1 MFRSWA
7 PRGEVGGGD
16 EDANVVLLDPEIE
29 GARPAS
35 ATCRLTHERLSLYI
49 RLMPE
54 LPRQPA
60 LAQRTPVHRAPAHRA
75 PAHRAPAH
83 RGTGLNP
90 TSRFERLR
98 READPDLVDAPAP
111 EGLLGDEPP
120 PDPRTL
126 FLRDPSRSIVAR
138 NDSPDVG
145 FDASV
150 NPYRGCEHGCVY
162 CLAPE
167 TPILH
172 ADLVWR
178 PLGEIRVGDVLV
190 GFDEHTQP
198 GRPRKLRRSVVEAV
212 WWSRRPTLR
221 LLTKHAEVFTTGE
234 HRWLQA
240 RDFGWSRTDALEV
253 GRELLHLP
261 TAGSRPRPWEATP
274 IDGVEPG
281 PVRDVVD
288 IQTSARTFFAAG
300 LATHNCY
307 ARPTHEY
314 LGFSAGLD
322 FETRILV
329 KEDAPQLLRRAL
341 AAKSWRPQ
349 PLALSGVTDPYQPA
363 ERRLG
368 VTRRCL
374 AVLLEFRNPVVI
386 VTKSAIVTRDAD
398 LLAELAGSGCA
409 SVSVSVTSLDP
420 RLQQVME
427 PRASR
432 PVKRLAAIEAL
443 AKAGVP
449 VGVMVAPVVPGLTDH
464 EVPAILKA
472 AADAGAGF
480 AGTVLLRLPHGVKEL
495 FDEWLSRHFPERR
508 GRVLARLRE
517 LRGGKLYDP
526 SFFARQR
533 GAGLFADSMR
543 DLFALACRRAGLATR
558 GPELS
563 VAAFRRPGPAQGTL
577 FD

>member
-1 MFRSWA
+1 MAEA
-7 PRGEVGGGD
+7 PR
-16 EDANVVLLDPEIE
+16 A
-29 GARPAS
+29 
-35 ATCRLTHERLSLYI
+35 
-49 RLMPE
+49 
-54 LPRQPA
+54 
-60 LAQRTPVHRAPAHRA
+60 
-75 PAHRAPAH
+75 
-83 RGTGLNP
+83 RGTALNP
-90 TSRFERLR
+90 SSRFERLR
-98 READPDLVDAPAP
+98 READPDLVDPPALGD
-111 EGLLGDEPP
+111 GLDDEPP

-126 FLRDPSRSIVAR
+126 FLRDPSRSIVAT

-167 TPILH
+167 TPVLH

-178 PLGEIRVGDVLV
+178 PLGEVRVGDDLV
-190 GFDEHTQP
+190 GFDEHAEP
-198 GRPRKLRRSVVEAV
+198 GRPRKLRRSAVEAV

-221 LLTKHAEVFTTGE
+221 LLTKHAAVVTTAE
-234 HRWLQA
+234 HRWLEA
-240 RDFGWSRTDALEV
+240 HEFRWSQTDELEV

-261 TAGSRPRPWEATP
+261 IADGRLRPCEATS
-274 IDGVEPG
+274 IDAVEPG

-307 ARPTHEY
+307 ARPSHEY

-341 AAKSWRPQ
+341 SAQGWRPQ

-398 LLAELAGSGCA
+398 LLAELAGFGCA

-420 RLQQVME
+420 RLQQAME

-432 PVKRLAAIEAL
+432 PAKRLAAIEAL

-449 VGVMVAPVVPGLTDH
+449 VGVMVAPVIPGLTDH
-464 EVPAILKA
+464 EVPAILRA

-495 FDEWLSRHFPERR
+495 FDEWLARHFPERR
-508 GRVLARLRE
+508 GRVLSRLRE
-517 LRGGKLYDP
+517 LRGGRLYD
-526 SFFARQR
+526 SRFHARQR
-533 GAGLFADSMR
+533 GEGLFADSMR
-543 DLFALACRRAGLATR
+543 DLFALACRRSGLAAR

-563 VAAFRRPGPAQGTL
+563 VAAFRRPGPAQGAL

>member
-1 MFRSWA
+1 MPDA
-7 PRGEVGGGD
+7 PR
-16 EDANVVLLDPEIE
+16 
-29 GARPAS
+29 
-35 ATCRLTHERLSLYI
+35 
-49 RLMPE
+49 
-54 LPRQPA
+54 Q
-60 LAQRTPVHRAPAHRA
+60 
-75 PAHRAPAH
+75 RAPAH

-98 READPDLVDAPAP
+98 READPDLVDPAP
-111 EGLLGDEPP
+111 LGDDGEEEPAS
-120 PDPRTL
+120 DPRTL
-126 FLRDPSRSIVAR
+126 FLRDPSRTIVAT
-138 NDSPDVG
+138 NQSPDVG

-162 CLAPE
+162 
-167 TPILH
+167 
-172 ADLVWR
+172 
-178 PLGEIRVGDVLV
+178 
-190 GFDEHTQP
+190 
-198 GRPRKLRRSVVEAV
+198 
-212 WWSRRPTLR
+212 
-221 LLTKHAEVFTTGE
+221 
-234 HRWLQA
+234 
-240 RDFGWSRTDALEV
+240 
-253 GRELLHLP
+253 
-261 TAGSRPRPWEATP
+261 
-274 IDGVEPG
+274 
-281 PVRDVVD
+281 
-288 IQTSARTFFAAG
+288 
-300 LATHNCY
+300 CY

-329 KEDAPQLLRRAL
+329 KEEAPELLRRAL

-374 AVLLEFRNPVVI
+374 EVLLEFRNPVVI

-398 LLAELAGSGCA
+398 LLAALAGFGCA
-409 SVSVSVTSLDP
+409 SVSISVTSLDP
-420 RLQQVME
+420 RLQQLME

-432 PVKRLAAIEAL
+432 PAKRLAAIEAL

-449 VGVMVAPVVPGLTDH
+449 VGVLVAPVIPGLTDH

-495 FDEWLSRHFPERR
+495 FDDWLARHFPERR

-517 LRGGKLYDP
+517 LRGGRLYDP
-526 SFFARQR
+526 SFFQRQR
-533 GAGLFADSMR
+533 GQGLFADSMR
-543 DLFALACRRAGLATR
+543 DLFELACRRAGLATR
-558 GPELS
+558 WPELA
-563 VAAFRRPGPAQGTL
+563 VDAFRRPGPAQGTL

>member
-1 MFRSWA
+1 MPDA
-7 PRGEVGGGD
+7 PR
-16 EDANVVLLDPEIE
+16 
-29 GARPAS
+29 ARSPS
-35 ATCRLTHERLSLYI
+35 
-49 RLMPE
+49 
-54 LPRQPA
+54 
-60 LAQRTPVHRAPAHRA
+60 
-75 PAHRAPAH
+75 H

-98 READPDLVDAPAP
+98 READPDLVDPP
-111 EGLLGDEPP
+111 QLGDEGDDEPS

-126 FLRDPSRSIVAR
+126 FLRDPSRSIVAT
-138 NDSPDVG
+138 NQSPDVG

-167 TPILH
+167 TPVLH
-172 ADLVWR
+172 ADLAWR
-178 PLGEIRVGDVLV
+178 PLGKIRVGDVLV
-190 GFDEHTQP
+190 GFDENTQP

-212 WWSRRPTLR
+212 WWSKRPTLR
-221 LLTKHAEVFTTGE
+221 LLTKHAEVVTTAE

-240 RDFGWSRTDALEV
+240 RDFRWSSTDRLEV
-253 GRELLHLP
+253 GVPLLHLP
-261 TAGSRPRPWEATP
+261 VTRRRASAWEPTAVDAIER
-274 IDGVEPG
+274 G
-281 PVRDVVD
+281 PARDVVD
-288 IQTSARTFFAAG
+288 IQTSTRTFFAAG

-329 KEDAPQLLRRAL
+329 KEEAPELLRKAL

-374 AVLLEFRNPVVI
+374 EVLLEFRNPVVI

-398 LLAELAGSGCA
+398 LLAALAGFGCA

-432 PVKRLAAIEAL
+432 PAKRLAAIEAL

-495 FDEWLSRHFPERR
+495 FDDWLARHFPERR

-526 SFFARQR
+526 SFFQRQR
-533 GAGLFADSMR
+533 GEGLFADSMR
-543 DLFALACRRAGLATR
+543 DLFALACRRAGLASR

-563 VAAFRRPGPAQGTL
+563 VDSFRRPGPAQGTL